1 MNNFLSLIG
10 QSFAVP
16 FRWLVLIF
24 FFFGYQSYLN
34 AQCGNKITVFNG
46 VQSFSCTEVTVSSSG
61 DAGTGLP
68 CGTAGGYW
76 ISWNDEGSITFSFST
91 PATGVTLEFDAINSL
106 EHNNQGHEEPS
117 IEINGAPYPFPDAG
131 SPNCKPLQAIVTP
144 GGNLMAPNCPA
155 PGPNGCIAGC
165 QQITIMEIINTIT
178 VKDLIIAGSN
188 VFGGVDF
195 SIYFCCLNCSVD
207 AGQLTQQ
214 TLSLCAG
221 ESAVMLP
228 SSNPQLNPTSILQ
241 YVLYSNA
248 ADPAGSIL
256 VTSNTPEFDFDPAII
271 QTGVTY
277 YIAAIAGEN
286 LAGNVN
292 LNDPCL
298 DFSNEVEVVWWPRP
312 AVDFAV
318 AEPDICPGACATI
331 EATFTGEPPFTLVY
345 QSSFSGPVT
354 RSFTDT
360 QGSFTL
366 CAPANAPAGNLQLNA
381 IQLSDAHCACP

>member
-1 MNNFLSLIG
+1 MTEFLFRKYVTCLISTCLLFHL
-10 QSFAVP
+10 QVEVA
-16 FRWLVLIF
+16 
-24 FFFGYQSYLN
+24 
-34 AQCGNKITVFNG
+34 AQCSNKITVFNG
-46 VQSFSCTEVTVSSSG
+46 VQTFDCTEVTVSSSG
-61 DAGTGLP
+61 DAVSGLTCGTG
-68 CGTAGGYW
+68 GGYW
-76 ISWNDEGSITFSFST
+76 ISWDEEGSITFSFST
-91 PATGVTLEFDAINSL
+91 PATGVTLEFDAINSM
-106 EHNNQGHEEPS
+106 EHNNLGHEEPS

-144 GGNLMAPNCPA
+144 GGNLMAPNCPT

-165 QQITIMEIINTIT
+165 QQITIMETIYTIT
-178 VKDLIIAGSN
+178 VKDLIIANSN
-188 VFGGVDF
+188 LFGGVSF

-207 AGQLTQQ
+207 AGNLTQQ

-221 ESAVMLP
+221 ESAAIQP
-228 SSNPQLNPTSILQ
+228 ASNPQLNPAALLQ

-286 LAGNVN
+286 LGGNVN
-292 LNDPCL
+292 LSDPCL

-312 AVDFAV
+312 AVEFAV

-354 RSFTDT
+354 RSFTDA
-360 QGSFTL
+360 QGSFTI

-381 IQLSDAHCACP
+381 IQLSDLHCSCP